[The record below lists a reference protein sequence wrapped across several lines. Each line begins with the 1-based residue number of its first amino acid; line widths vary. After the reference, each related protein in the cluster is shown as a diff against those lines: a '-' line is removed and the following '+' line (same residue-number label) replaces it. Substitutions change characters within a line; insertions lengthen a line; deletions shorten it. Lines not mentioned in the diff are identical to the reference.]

1 MSSSLLLI
9 NCLVYFVLIMKK
21 VQTGQVIEFYSNSCL
36 VKTNFGE
43 FTCLAIKNVV
53 VGDFVELEIIQDSKK
68 FLGKILKIN
77 QRFSSLSKKDKGK
90 KKLFAA
96 NITHVGILIT
106 PIPKTSSEF
115 IDKWIL
121 KTKLSNIEAFI
132 INNKNDLD
140 ADKEYRNKIKIYKDL
155 NIKIINTSAKYG
167 KNLEELNSYIKNKS
181 VLFVGNSGAGKS
193 TLTSKIVGKDLKT
206 RGLSNDQGVHTTS
219 ISSLYELPNGIKIID
234 SPGMRDIQIL
244 EYGKEQIIYGFEEI
258 LKSSEGCKYN
268 DCNHINN
275 EGCNVKKDLLNGV
288 ISKSRY
294 NNFIKFR
301 DLE

>member
-1 MSSSLLLI
+1 
-9 NCLVYFVLIMKK
+9 MKK